1 MLKSEVKSIG
11 KLDMS
16 KFGCDFKS
24 KDLPSGAHILNNN
37 HGWNMDICNRD
48 DCIGQYEL
56 PPLEPCDVKPH
67 DLISFNFCKTATDFN
82 CGVHFCIDDY
92 QFERVWNEP
101 HKYVDLL
108 KKFECVVCPDF
119 SVYIDMPYPM
129 KLWNI
134 YRSRALGFFWQ
145 ILPQVSARKQPQRK
159 QEGRPHLKDL
169 SKSEQDCKQ
178 KLCNGKT
185 RERLTESKENV
196 EEKLILSSAVATLR
210 GDRKQEELLISW
222 TLAIEIWL
230 ITILKN
236 SQRLLTLA

>member
-1 MLKSEVKSIG
+1 M
-11 KLDMS
+11 
-16 KFGCDFKS
+16 
-24 KDLPSGAHILNNN
+24 
-37 HGWNMDICNRD
+37 
-48 DCIGQYEL
+48 
-56 PPLEPCDVKPH
+56 
-67 DLISFNFCKTATDFN
+67 
-82 CGVHFCIDDY
+82 GVHGSAKLKLSQAMTPEMELAAIDARLKELKEQEKEY
-92 QFERVWNEP
+92 SEAGAWFITNGFEYKRSLYKVNPTEAEKEEIKRRE
-101 HKYVDLL
+101 HAGESLMQRGYKYNYKAQDTRDEIIKL
-108 KKFECVVCPDF
+108 EDRRRE
-119 SVYIDMPYPM
+119 VYANTAAGI
-129 KLWNI
+129 
-134 YRSRALGFFWQ
+134 RA
-145 ILPQVSARKQPQRK
+145 PQRK
-159 QEGRPHLKDL
+159 QEGRPHLRDL